1 MPARLTVRP
10 LYAGVGSGRPSRSA
24 AAGLAGT
31 AACSEAVRNGDLG
44 RVVPFG
50 YQTAWD
56 GNTPWYQ
63 WSAVLR
69 YQRRISEALDVPID
83 RGFVWDPSG

>member
-1 MPARLTVRP
+1 M
-10 LYAGVGSGRPSRSA
+10 
-24 AAGLAGT
+24 
-31 AACSEAVRNGDLG
+31 
-44 RVVPFG
+44 PFG